1 MDEDESAATI
11 IAVEQAW
18 KAARQSQDRSAE
30 GKALLQLSEARLALK
45 EVDHALKEA
54 NLAVSI
60 FQEIRDRVS
69 EAAAQLCVCNSHL
82 GRIAL
87 DAQKSRFPAT
97 TNTMGALRASKAAYK
112 IYDELADTTGKERS
126 SRALSNALVVSGV
139 PANTVPRPEALVQ
152 TQDLAGAVRDCG
164 GHYSPFHEG
173 PQLKVRHKPVE
184 SAGPE
189 KKAIFERTSFKWND
203 PTKEFCYSLIWEP
216 YKKGNVASK
225 TRKYNAS
232 AVSMGARSAALPLY
246 HSLKPQDPAQNAS
259 SGPLCVHIN
268 AYDAS
273 TNYGSSL
280 MAALHT
286 VSSMVTA
293 KLKRLTFVQVG
304 EAPLEGND
312 AAKNAAR
319 QVALTP
325 CMLALIR
332 SARIEA
338 PQLAI
343 GFVSGDAASWMTE
356 RDALV
361 SAIFDSIDE
370 EETELMWSRRQAMM
384 PTLIQKQLPEP
395 LTRKAKAPHDT

>member
-1 MDEDESAATI
+1 
-11 IAVEQAW
+11 
-18 KAARQSQDRSAE
+18 
-30 GKALLQLSEARLALK
+30 
-45 EVDHALKEA
+45 
-54 NLAVSI
+54 
-60 FQEIRDRVS
+60 
-69 EAAAQLCVCNSHL
+69 
-82 GRIAL
+82 
-87 DAQKSRFPAT
+87 
-97 TNTMGALRASKAAYK
+97 
-112 IYDELADTTGKERS
+112 
-126 SRALSNALVVSGV
+126 
-139 PANTVPRPEALVQ
+139 
-152 TQDLAGAVRDCG
+152 
-164 GHYSPFHEG
+164 
-173 PQLKVRHKPVE
+173 
-184 SAGPE
+184 
-189 KKAIFERTSFKWND
+189 
-203 PTKEFCYSLIWEP
+203 
-216 YKKGNVASK
+216 
-225 TRKYNAS
+225 
-232 AVSMGARSAALPLY
+232 
-246 HSLKPQDPAQNAS
+246 
-259 SGPLCVHIN
+259 
-268 AYDAS
+268 
-273 TNYGSSL
+273 